1 MYLEVFL
8 ISKSKLLASLEYSPQ
23 IEDKAFDL
31 SQKATNKSYF
41 NLLQLKWMGFN
52 LTHLWGCD
60 NYQVTFISVGCVS
73 HPILFISMGIH
84 YLLNHIYLNGDSLAK
99 KSN

>member
-1 MYLEVFL
+1 MYLEDFL

-41 NLLQLKWMGFN
+41 NLLQLK
-52 LTHLWGCD
+52 
-60 NYQVTFISVGCVS
+60 
-73 HPILFISMGIH
+73 
-84 YLLNHIYLNGDSLAK
+84 
-99 KSN
+99 

>member
-8 ISKSKLLASLEYSPQ
+8 ISKSKLLPSLEYSPQ

-41 NLLQLKWMGFN
+41 NLLQLK
-52 LTHLWGCD
+52 
-60 NYQVTFISVGCVS
+60 
-73 HPILFISMGIH
+73 
-84 YLLNHIYLNGDSLAK
+84 
-99 KSN
+99 